1 MNIIALDI
9 SKNTAD
15 CHLKAHKKTDTLKIS
30 NNLSG
35 CLQLEQWIKQHRIR
49 KFIIAMEATGTYY
62 ETIANYFATRH
73 KVVVINPLKIK
84 EYGKSLFNRT
94 KTDKADAKLI
104 AEYAYRHQDKLDFHQ
119 TPSSHQYTLNKL
131 LALYSQLNLQIAQQK
146 NRMHVSNGDFITTVH
161 DAILETLIEQL
172 QRTQKEIE
180 ALIKQDE
187 ILHQQYRNL
196 LTISGIGVKTAPTIL
211 YYLNSKKFATVNK
224 FMLMLD

>member
-1 MNIIALDI
+1 M
-9 SKNTAD
+9 T
-15 CHLKAHKKTDTLKIS
+15 TLS
-30 NNLSG
+30 
-35 CLQLEQWIKQHRIR
+35 
-49 KFIIAMEATGTYY
+49 
-62 ETIANYFATRH
+62 
-73 KVVVINPLKIK
+73 
-84 EYGKSLFNRT
+84 
-94 KTDKADAKLI
+94 
-104 AEYAYRHQDKLDFHQ
+104 
-119 TPSSHQYTLNKL
+119 SSHQYTLNKL

-224 FMLMLD
+224 FMAYAGLVPQIEQSETFAKLPKIL